1 VTAGF
6 FICLAPAQSPGPSRR
21 GWHRLVFAAV
31 LTLGAVACTD
41 EPEPASASVDT
52 RLETHVPLDG
62 EPTAAGLAYV
72 QAVAAAHQQADRDP
86 ANAVAILLAAGERT
100 PPANDGAAE
109 RLHYELLAR
118 TAELLLA
125 QGDDIRALKL
135 LAPRLQ
141 PEVSLP
147 VDRATARCL
156 VALGDAAARGGDQ
169 ALAMGSYARA
179 LEVLTLLLEE
189 VES

>member
-1 VTAGF
+1 MSVMA
-6 FICLAPAQSPGPSRR
+6 
-21 GWHRLVFAAV
+21 RLVALAAG
-31 LTLGAVACTD
+31 LTLGVSACTD
-41 EPEPASASVDT
+41 EPEDAPKSVDT

-62 EPTAAGLAYV
+62 EPTVEGLAYV
-72 QAVAAAHQQADRDP
+72 KAIASAHQQADEHPD
-86 ANAVAILLAAGERT
+86 NALTILLAAVERT
-100 PPANDGAAE
+100 PPVGDGPAE

-125 QGDDIRALKL
+125 QGKDIQALKL
-135 LAPRLQ
+135 LAPRLD
-141 PEVSLP
+141 PETSLP

-156 VALGDAAARGGDQ
+156 VALGDAAAQGGDH
-169 ALAMGSYARA
+169 AMAMGSYARA

>member
-1 VTAGF
+1 VTRTMRRVQAMVSLTRLAAG
-6 FICLAPAQSPGPSRR
+6 
-21 GWHRLVFAAV
+21 
-31 LTLGAVACTD
+31 LTLAAALGDVACT
-41 EPEPASASVDT
+41 EETEPAPSVDT

-72 QAVAAAHQQADRDP
+72 QALATAHQQADLDP
-86 ANAVAILLAAGERT
+86 ANAVAILLAAAEPS
-100 PPANDGAAE
+100 PPAGDGTAE

-135 LAPRLQ
+135 LAPRLDS
-141 PEVSLP
+141 EVSLP

-156 VALGDAAARGGDQ
+156 VALGDAAARGGDSV
-169 ALAMGSYARA
+169 LAMGSYARA

>member
-1 VTAGF
+1 MVVTRQLL
-6 FICLAPAQSPGPSRR
+6 LAVG
-21 GWHRLVFAAV
+21 
-31 LTLGAVACTD
+31 LTLGVGACTAES
-41 EPEPASASVDT
+41 EPQPASIDT

-62 EPTAAGLAYV
+62 QPTVAGLAYV
-72 QAVAAAHQQADRDP
+72 QELANAHQRADDAP
-86 ANAVAILLAAGERT
+86 AHALAILLTAVELT
-100 PPANDGAAE
+100 PPAGDGPAE

-125 QGDDIRALKL
+125 QGMDIKALKL
-135 LAPRLQ
+135 LAPRLD
-141 PEVSLP
+141 PEISLP

-156 VALGDAAARGGDQ
+156 VALGDAAAQGGDH

>member
-1 VTAGF
+1 MRTGFRRVVILLAAG
-6 FICLAPAQSPGPSRR
+6 
-21 GWHRLVFAAV
+21 
-31 LTLGAVACTD
+31 LTLGVVACTD
-41 EPEPASASVDT
+41 EPEAAPKSVDT

-62 EPTAAGLAYV
+62 EPTVAGLAYV
-72 QAVAAAHQQADRDP
+72 QAIANAHQQADADP
-86 ANAVAILLAAGERT
+86 SHALAILLAAVERT
-100 PPANDGAAE
+100 PPVGDGPAE

-125 QGDDIRALKL
+125 QGEDIRALKL
-135 LAPRLQ
+135 LAPRLD
-141 PEVSLP
+141 PENSLP

-156 VALGDAAARGGDQ
+156 VALGDAAAQGGDH

>member
-1 VTAGF
+1 MKRRSSAMPGLPALLAAGLLF
-6 FICLAPAQSPGPSRR
+6 GVA
-21 GWHRLVFAAV
+21 
-31 LTLGAVACTD
+31 ACTD
-41 EPEPASASVDT
+41 ERELEDASKRVDT

-62 EPTAAGLAYV
+62 EPTVAGLAYV
-72 QAVAAAHQQADRDP
+72 QAIADAHQQADQDP
-86 ANAVAILLAAGERT
+86 ANAVTILLAAVERT
-100 PPANDGAAE
+100 PPPGDGPAE
-109 RLHYELLAR
+109 RLHVELLAR

-125 QGDDIRALKL
+125 QGKDVQALEL
-135 LAPRLQ
+135 LAPRLD
-141 PEVSLP
+141 PEISLP

-156 VALGDAAARGGDQ
+156 VSLGDAAAQGGDH

>member
-1 VTAGF
+1 M
-6 FICLAPAQSPGPSRR
+6 P
-21 GWHRLVFAAV
+21 RLVELLLAAG
-31 LTLGAVACTD
+31 LTLGVVACTD
-41 EPEPASASVDT
+41 ESEPAPTSIDT

-62 EPTAAGLAYV
+62 EPTVAGLAYV
-72 QAVAAAHQQADRDP
+72 QAIANAHQQADDDP
-86 ANAVAILLAAGERT
+86 ANAPTILLAAVERT
-100 PPANDGAAE
+100 PPAGDGPAE

-118 TAELLLA
+118 TAELLLV
-125 QGDDIRALKL
+125 QGKDIQALKL
-135 LAPRLQ
+135 LAPRLD
-141 PEVSLP
+141 PETSLP

-156 VALGDAAARGGDQ
+156 VALGDAAAQGGDH

>member
-1 VTAGF
+1 MMRAVL
-6 FICLAPAQSPGPSRR
+6 LAVG
-21 GWHRLVFAAV
+21 
-31 LTLGAVACTD
+31 LTLGVVACT
-41 EPEPASASVDT
+41 EEASEPAPTSIDA

-62 EPTAAGLAYV
+62 EPTVAGLTYV
-72 QAVAAAHQQADRDP
+72 QAIADAHQQADEDP
-86 ANAVAILLAAGERT
+86 ANAQAILLAAVELP
-100 PPANDGAAE
+100 PPAGDGPAE

-125 QGDDIRALKL
+125 QGKDVQVLEL
-135 LAPRLQ
+135 LAPRLD
-141 PEVSLP
+141 PETSLP

-156 VALGDAAARGGDQ
+156 VALGDAAAQGGDH

>member
-1 VTAGF
+1 VTRTLHVL
-6 FICLAPAQSPGPSRR
+6 LA
-21 GWHRLVFAAV
+21 AA
-31 LTLGAVACTD
+31 LALGVSACTD
-41 EPEPASASVDT
+41 EPEPASTSVDT

-72 QAVAAAHQQADRDP
+72 QAVASAHQQADRDP
-86 ANAVAILLAAGERT
+86 ANAVAILLAASERT
-100 PPANDGAAE
+100 LPPGDGVAE

-125 QGDDIRALKL
+125 QGDDIQTLKL
-135 LAPRLQ
+135 LAPRLD

-156 VALGDAAARGGDQ
+156 VALGDAAARGGDHS
-169 ALAMGSYARA
+169 LAMGSYARA

>member
-1 VTAGF
+1 VMRGLPRLAVVLLAAG
-6 FICLAPAQSPGPSRR
+6 
-21 GWHRLVFAAV
+21 
-31 LTLGAVACTD
+31 LTLGVVACMACTD
-41 EPEPASASVDT
+41 EPEPASTSMDT
-52 RLETHVPLDG
+52 RLATHVPLDG

-72 QAVAAAHQQADRDP
+72 QAIANAHQQADEDP
-86 ANAVAILLAAGERT
+86 TNARTILLTAVERT
-100 PPANDGAAE
+100 PPPGDGQAE

-125 QGDDIRALKL
+125 EGKDIQALKL
-135 LAPRLQ
+135 LAPRLD
-141 PEVSLP
+141 PGTSLP

-156 VALGDAAARGGDQ
+156 VALGDAAAQGGDH

>member
-1 VTAGF
+1 MMRAMPR
-6 FICLAPAQSPGPSRR
+6 LAMVV
-21 GWHRLVFAAV
+21 LLAA
-31 LTLGAVACTD
+31 LTTGTTGVVACTD
-41 EPEPASASVDT
+41 EPESAPTSIDT

-72 QAVAAAHQQADRDP
+72 QAIANAHQQADTAP
-86 ANAVAILLAAGERT
+86 TNALAILLAAVERT
-100 PPANDGAAE
+100 PPPGDGSAE

-118 TAELLLA
+118 TGELMLA
-125 QGDDIRALKL
+125 QGKDAQALKL
-135 LAPRLQ
+135 LAPRLD
-141 PEVSLP
+141 PGTSVP

-156 VALGDAAARGGDQ
+156 VALGDAAARAGDH

-179 LEVLTLLLEE
+179 LEMLSLLLEE

>member
-1 VTAGF
+1 VMRA
-6 FICLAPAQSPGPSRR
+6 IHSL
-21 GWHRLVFAAV
+21 LFAAG
-31 LTLGAVACTD
+31 LTLVACTD
-41 EPEPASASVDT
+41 ENEAAPTSVDT

-72 QAVAAAHQQADRDP
+72 QALATAHQQADRDP
-86 ANAVAILLAAGERT
+86 ANALAILLAAGEHT
-100 PPANDGAAE
+100 PPAGDGTAE

-125 QGDDIRALKL
+125 QGDEVRALKL
-135 LAPRLQ
+135 LAPHLA
-141 PEVSLP
+141 PELSLP
-147 VDRATARCL
+147 VDRASARCL
-156 VALGDAAARGGDQ
+156 VALGDAAARGGDH

-179 LEVLTLLLEE
+179 LEMLTLLLEE